1 MASLTKHWLPAYEI
15 QRHKRADIH
24 FVEARVG
31 ISKKVASAER
41 LEIYTGQ
48 CVRVP
53 PSNLQQIVEGNVS
66 FLLCPW
72 VLGKGNVQLSIDRS
86 CDNLTGVSPTRVSIN
101 ALPLSHTHTHTH
113 TLSSTL
119 SACIRCSRLGP
130 PWTYNGR
137 DASCVSHTAVL
148 APLV

>member
-53 PSNLQQIVEGNVS
+53 PSNLQQWREMFRFFCARGFWGRVMYS
-66 FLLCPW
+66 
-72 VLGKGNVQLSIDRS
+72 S
-86 CDNLTGVSPTRVSIN
+86 VSIE
-101 ALPLSHTHTHTH
+101 AVTT
-113 TLSSTL
+113 
-119 SACIRCSRLGP
+119 SR
-130 PWTYNGR
+130 
-137 DASCVSHTAVL
+137 V
-148 APLV
+148 